1 MKPLSLMRWLS
12 QGLRRPGPWLVFL
25 LIVFI
30 SIPYYND
37 LIEHPSFINALLSG
51 LNLERHAFER
61 ILYLA
66 PILLAG
72 TLFGWR
78 GSFITSLLVLVCM
91 LPRSIVI
98 STQKA
103 DALFETGAVFI
114 VGNVLALT
122 FASLRREREY
132 RRRLEMAQ
140 QQLIQA
146 SKLAALGQ
154 LSSSIAHEINNPLAG
169 VLVYTKLLKENLN
182 QGSLDKDRALANLAK
197 VESAIDYCS
206 VITRGLLDF
215 ARQSPPVLKPVT
227 VSSVIDK
234 AMSLVGEQAKMKK
247 IEVTIEASGSLQPV
261 EADFNQ
267 LTQVFVN
274 LMVNAFQA
282 MEEGGRL
289 VIRSFFEDDEVKVSF
304 QDNGC
309 GISPENMSKLFT
321 PFFSTKAEVKGV
333 GLGLA
338 VSYGIAGRHGGTI
351 EVASKEGQ
359 GSTFTVCLP
368 AYGQAIPLAPG
379 QDEIIS

>member
-1 MKPLSLMRWLS
+1 MKRVSLVQRLN
-12 QGLRRPGPWLVFL
+12 QALRRPGLWLVL
-25 LIVFI
+25 LVIVLI

-37 LIEHPSFINALLSG
+37 LIEHPSFINTIISS

-72 TLFGWR
+72 ILFGWT
-78 GSFITSLLVLVCM
+78 GAFITSFFVLACM
-91 LPRSIVI
+91 LPRVIII

-132 RRRLEMAQ
+132 RRRLEVTQ

-154 LSSSIAHEINNPLAG
+154 LSASVAHEINNPLAG
-169 VLVYTKLLKENLN
+169 VLVYTRLLKENLN
-182 QGSLDKDRALANLAK
+182 QGSLDKDKALSNLSK

-206 VITRGLLDF
+206 IITRGLLDF
-215 ARQSPPVLKPVT
+215 ARQSPPQLRPVT
-227 VSSVIDK
+227 VSRVIEK
-234 AMSLVGEQAKMKK
+234 AMSLVGQQAKMKK
-247 IEVTIEASGSLQPV
+247 IEIKIETAGPLPLV

-274 LMVNAFQA
+274 LIVNAVQA
-282 MEEGGRL
+282 MNEGGKL
-289 VIRSFFEDDEVKVSF
+289 VISSFTDGGQVKIGF

-321 PFFSTKAEVKGV
+321 PFFSTKVEVKGV

-351 EVASKEGQ
+351 EATSQEGK

-368 AYGQAIPLAPG
+368 SYIPGSTTDYGKAR
-379 QDEIIS
+379 